1 MQTTKR
7 MGIISLTAKII
18 GYSIVFG
25 TGVYVGS
32 CMNDYKLTLGYEK
45 VERPIEKKS
54 SQKKEGADD
63 LIGKIMKYVHEDKN
77 E

>member
-1 MQTTKR
+1 
-7 MGIISLTAKII
+7 MGIISLTARII

-25 TGVYVGS
+25 SGVYVGS

-45 VERPIEKKS
+45 VEKSIEKKS
-54 SQKKEGADD
+54 SQKKDDD